1 MYGKRVTI
9 FLYFYQQMES
19 MQLTDTHILS
29 IREGNKTSFRLLYE
43 TVFPPLILYSRRFVD
58 EKDAAADLVQEA
70 LLAYWN
76 RRKEFKTVIE
86 AKAFLYGT
94 MKNMCLNHLRTKK
107 VHGRYVQ
114 KTMEEAE
121 LTTEAVDEPLLI
133 SNAIIEE
140 ETFAL
145 LYHAL
150 SELPPRE
157 KEILELSLQ
166 GKKNQAIAD
175 ALCLSVN
182 TIKTLKLRAYRR
194 LRENIR

>member
-1 MYGKRVTI
+1 
-9 FLYFYQQMES
+9 MEL
-19 MQLTDTHILS
+19 MQITDTHILN
-29 IREGNKTSFRLLYE
+29 IREGNRTSFKLLYE
-43 TVFPPLILYSRRFVD
+43 AVFPPLILFSRRFVD

-86 AKAFLYGT
+86 VKAFLYGT
-94 MKNMCLNHLRTKK
+94 LKNMCLNHLRTKK

-114 KTMEEAE
+114 KTMKEAE
-121 LTTEAVDEPLLI
+121 RTSEAVDEPLVI
-133 SNAIIEE
+133 NNAIIEE

-145 LYHAL
+145 LYRAL

-157 KEILELSLQ
+157 KEIMELSLQ

-175 ALCLSVN
+175 ILSLSVN

-194 LRENIR
+194 LRESIR

>member
-1 MYGKRVTI
+1 
-9 FLYFYQQMES
+9 
-19 MQLTDTHILS
+19 MQITDTHILS
-29 IREGNKTSFRLLYE
+29 IREGNMTSFRLLYE
-43 TVFPPLILYSRRFVD
+43 TVFPPLILFSRRFVD

-86 AKAFLYGT
+86 VKAFLFGT
-94 MKNMCLNHLRTKK
+94 LKNMCLNHLRTKK

-114 KTMEEAE
+114 KTMEEADRN
-121 LTTEAVDEPLLI
+121 TEQEEESLVI
-133 SNAIIEE
+133 NHAIIEE

-145 LYHAL
+145 LFRAL

-157 KEILELSLQ
+157 KEIMELSLQ
-166 GKKNQAIAD
+166 GKKNQTIAD
-175 ALCLSVN
+175 VLSLSVN

-194 LRENIR
+194 IRVLLWQRG

>member
-1 MYGKRVTI
+1 MTI
-9 FLYFYQQMES
+9 FLYFYQQMEL
-19 MQLTDTHILS
+19 MQITDTHILS
-29 IREGNKTSFRLLYE
+29 IREGNMTSFRLLYE
-43 TVFPPLILYSRRFVD
+43 TVFPPLILFSRRFVD

-86 AKAFLYGT
+86 VKAFLFGT
-94 MKNMCLNHLRTKK
+94 LKNMCLNHLRTKK

-114 KTMEEAE
+114 KTMEEADRN
-121 LTTEAVDEPLLI
+121 TEQEEESLVI
-133 SNAIIEE
+133 NHAIIEE

-145 LYHAL
+145 LFRAL

-157 KEILELSLQ
+157 KEIMELSLQ
-166 GKKNQAIAD
+166 GKKNQTIAD
-175 ALCLSVN
+175 VLSLSVN

-194 LRENIR
+194 IRVLLWQRG